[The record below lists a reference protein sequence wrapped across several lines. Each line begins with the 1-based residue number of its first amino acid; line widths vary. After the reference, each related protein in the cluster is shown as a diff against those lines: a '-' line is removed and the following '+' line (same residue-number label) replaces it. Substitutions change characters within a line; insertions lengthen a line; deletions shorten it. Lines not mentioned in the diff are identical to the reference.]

1 MKHQGFTLRCPAFRP
16 DTFLPTRHTC
26 DGQNVSPELRW
37 SYAPDGVASYAIIME
52 DIDAKEGAFTHW
64 VLFDLPGDLDGVPAD
79 VKELGTPGRNDFQ
92 HHKYAGPCPAP
103 NRGQHRY
110 VFRVYALGVATL
122 NLPSGA
128 ERALVESAINE
139 NVLDQ
144 ATLTG
149 RFERRTH

>member
-1 MKHQGFTLRCPAFRP
+1 MKQQGFTLRSPAFRP

-37 SYAPDGVASYAIIME
+37 SYAPPGVGSYAIIME

-64 VLFDLPGDLDGVPAD
+64 VLFDLPGELDGVPVD
-79 VKELGTPGRNDFQ
+79 VQGLGTAGRNDFQ

-110 VFRVYALGVATL
+110 VFRLYALVVPSLG
-122 NLPSGA
+122 LPSGV
-128 ERALVESAINE
+128 ERARVEQAIGGN
-139 NVLDQ
+139 LLAQ
-144 ATLTG
+144 TTLTV